1 MSVAFGIDF
10 SASKSVIVRAVG
22 RGRRVRFEALP
33 ALPEQVECAAALPT
47 YECFARRIVAPLA
60 SAEKA
65 RKVLPSLLDVQL
77 PFPIEKCV
85 SLFPEVIAAGAH
97 SDALAVVARVEEVE
111 AALGRLQEQRVDAT
125 RLDHEALALWARLCD
140 EVPPR
145 ENEIRAVAYLGL
157 DRCALVVG
165 RGARFLGATGSRSPS
180 VDHQRWSSFLRAQ
193 LGADADAPFTWALV
207 GPGVAV
213 DSQRALRRPEGTT
226 FLNVNAPDQ
235 FLARALAARAISD
248 ATLPCNFR
256 SGPLEHPSVRARESR
271 AARLASTAC
280 VAASIALIALCG
292 AWRMYLATRDERL

>member
-97 SDALAVVARVEEVE
+97 SDALAVVEDFAVV
-111 AALGRLQEQRVDAT
+111 AAFFDGGDA
-125 RLDHEALALWARLCD
+125 
-140 EVPPR
+140 
-145 ENEIRAVAYLGL
+145 G
-157 DRCALVVG
+157 
-165 RGARFLGATGSRSPS
+165 
-180 VDHQRWSSFLRAQ
+180 
-193 LGADADAPFTWALV
+193 
-207 GPGVAV
+207 GPGGFC
-213 DSQRALRRPEGTT
+213 L
-226 FLNVNAPDQ
+226 F
-235 FLARALAARAISD
+235 
-248 ATLPCNFR
+248 
-256 SGPLEHPSVRARESR
+256 PLSR
-271 AARLASTAC
+271 
-280 VAASIALIALCG
+280 
-292 AWRMYLATRDERL
+292 